1 MDDIIKERKHM
12 RLADI
17 MRDIADLLDQQGND
31 QQQSQRADMSQ
42 NTTQQRMTSVKII
55 EPELDDEPLMVPPL
69 QAKLEILKKSE
80 GIPSVYG
87 SEGTDELAAIK
98 KNAGLTAAQHEA
110 SEDNDIT
117 G

>member
-1 MDDIIKERKHM
+1 M

-17 MRDIADLLDQQGND
+17 MRDIADLLDQREG
-31 QQQSQRADMSQ
+31 QSADLSQ
-42 NTTQQRMTSVKII
+42 NTTQQRMIPAQVAD
-55 EPELDDEPLMVPPL
+55 PELDDNPVFVPPL

-80 GIPSVYG
+80 GIPSVYDQQG
-87 SEGTDELAAIK
+87 NNELAAIK
-98 KNAGLTAAQHEA
+98 KNAGLTASQHEA